1 MGDERVRAS
10 VERASGARG
19 AGSRGSA
26 NAEQERS
33 IALRIGREA
42 VNRLAGQLTIAAVDL
57 FTDMTGTQLIQ
68 SDDGSGFSR
77 QLAKRNVEL
86 LEAGGRF
93 VVVSGDSAE
102 VVRAQFVRHLPP
114 SNKSVALHVVSGS
127 GYEIHRY
134 GYRPGANKWSGR
146 RIARGSEV
154 SLDARERLLSRLLS
168 LVVERLPSAEFERR
182 SGGLAKRLL
191 TPRGARVDLRD
202 YGVQV
207 DQTLYAEVTPNKV
220 TLYAPRLQAADRLVH
235 SLLDAVAVDRSIRRL
250 ATSNG
255 LNVIRGENFVDLI
268 SSTKSEGMAAYF
280 ERCESRSRSRAS
292 GLRWALVLGDGAND
306 RDLFHAPALDRYS
319 RVVRVFVGREPRVV
333 APRPTWGDDFIVLPG
348 ESTRGTEY
356 VMERLAGGS
365 INRAS

>member
-1 MGDERVRAS
+1 M
-10 VERASGARG
+10 SGSREPAYAEQARG
-19 AGSRGSA
+19 V
-26 NAEQERS
+26 
-33 IALRIGREA
+33 ALRVGRET
-42 VNRLAGQLTIAAVDL
+42 VNRLAGQLSIAAVDL

-68 SDDGSGFSR
+68 TDDGSGFSR
-77 QLAKRNVEL
+77 QLAMRNVEL

-114 SNKSVALHVVSGS
+114 SSKPVALHVVSGS

-134 GYRPGANKWSGR
+134 GFRPGANKWSGR
-146 RIARGSEV
+146 RVARGLEV

-168 LVVERLPSAEFERR
+168 LVVERLPSADLARR
-182 SGGLAKRLL
+182 SGAFAKRLL
-191 TPRGARVDLRD
+191 SPRGARVDLRD
-202 YGVQV
+202 HGVQV
-207 DQTLYAEVTPNKV
+207 DETLYAEVTPNKV
-220 TLYAPRLQAADRLVH
+220 TLYAPRLQATDLVVH

-250 ATSNG
+250 STSNG

-268 SSTKSEGMAAYF
+268 SSTKSEGLAAYF
-280 ERCESRSRSRAS
+280 ERCESGSRSRAS
-292 GLRWALVLGDGAND
+292 GPRWALVLGDGAND

-365 INRAS
+365 INRAL